1 MAAVAGLGLVLTSAY
16 LLAVVRRVC
25 MGPAAEPGEAGE
37 AGEGAVA
44 ELTRTEA
51 VAWTPL
57 ALLALLT
64 GLWPAIL
71 LGVTNPAVRVLM
83 RGV

>member
-1 MAAVAGLGLVLTSAY
+1 MT
-16 LLAVVRRVC
+16 
-25 MGPAAEPGEAGE
+25 GEAGE

>member
-1 MAAVAGLGLVLTSAY
+1 MAAVAALGLVLTAAY

-25 MGPAAEPGEAGE
+25 MGPAAEPGEA
-37 AGEGAVA
+37 AVA
-44 ELTRTEA
+44 ELTRTE
-51 VAWTPL
+51 VAAWAPL

-71 LGVTNPAVRVLM
+71 LGVTNPAVHALM
-83 RGV
+83 GGF